1 MKLLLDQGLPRSSA
15 SILRYAN
22 IDTIHVDEI
31 GMAMAEDKE
40 ILEYSPIS
48 MLSVNCKINHITE
61 KSDAKHPTF
70 LLYYNLWHAFFSSVP
85 TFPNHLAAPSG
96 FTAMSSA

>member
-22 IDTIHVDEI
+22 IDTIHVGEI

-40 ILEYSPIS
+40 ILEYGRQQQRIVVTLDADFHALMGCLWQISP
-48 MLSVNCKINHITE
+48 LS
-61 KSDAKHPTF
+61 
-70 LLYYNLWHAFFSSVP
+70 
-85 TFPNHLAAPSG
+85 SG
-96 FTAMSSA
+96 FGLKACVAKGWQH